1 MAKAYFINK
10 VLATTVVGSY
20 PVVKGG
26 GLRSLFDPLRPAVET
41 AVGDQIAAGI
51 DIISDGQV
59 RGDMISAFASH
70 LPGIREQEVVG
81 KVQPAS
87 RPITVGD
94 TKYAIS
100 MAPKVKGIITGPTT
114 LAHGLHISTPMY
126 RNKEELVP
134 DIAAALLVEAR
145 ALEAAGITLLQIDE
159 PIFSTGIADL
169 AVGKQAIDMITSGL
183 HIPVCM
189 HVCGNLGN
197 VIDELLKFNV
207 NVFDFE
213 FANNP
218 ANLDLLSRRDLT
230 GRMLGF
236 GCVDSTTD
244 RIESTAEIRRRI
256 EKGVEIFDP
265 KILLIDPD
273 CGLRMRTR
281 EAAYA
286 KLKYMCDAAKEV
298 RLAL

>member
-26 GLRSLFDPLRPAVET
+26 GLMSFLDPLRPAVET
-41 AVGDQIAAGI
+41 AVGDQLAAGI

-59 RGDMISAFASH
+59 RGDMIGAFASH
-70 LPGIREQEVVG
+70 LPGIRDQEVIG
-81 KVQPAS
+81 RIQPAAG
-87 RPITVGD
+87 PITVAD

-100 MAPKVKGIITGPTT
+100 KAPKVKGIITGPTT

-126 RNKEELVP
+126 RNKDELVP
-134 DIAAALLVEAR
+134 DLAAALLAEAR
-145 ALEAAGITLLQIDE
+145 ALEAAGIALLQIDE
-159 PIFSTGIADL
+159 PILSTGIADL
-169 AVGKQAIDMITSGL
+169 NVAKQAIDMITCRPPY
-183 HIPVCM
+183 PVCM

-197 VIDELLKFNV
+197 VLDELLKYNV

-218 ANLDLLSRRDLT
+218 ANLDLLSRRDLN
-230 GRMLGF
+230 GRMIGY

-244 RIESTAEIRRRI
+244 RIESTAEIRKRI

-265 KILLIDPD
+265 KIMLIDPD